1 MTASPANETTGAE
14 ARRCNN
20 HGGVNAMGLSFASPL
35 GLAAGVNRNG
45 ENIASLDLAG
55 FGHIEI
61 GTITAKEKL
70 NMSGRP
76 TSLRIGVNIGSS
88 RCGLGD
94 QVIDDYLAAIRHA
107 YPFADYLCANLT
119 SPRSGRDANSRGV
132 VELVG
137 RLKTERDRCAAAI
150 GRRAPLLIKIDG
162 GEQSD
167 PFPTAVLEARRQELD
182 GIVLVCSCLRRIAGI
197 KRHLESLT
205 LISVGGI
212 SNADQANSRIKAG
225 AALVQVHR
233 AFVENKVGDLRRM
246 HETACQ
252 E

>member
-1 MTASPANETTGAE
+1 MTASPANETTGVE
-14 ARRCNN
+14 ARRCFN
-20 HGGVNAMGLSFASPL
+20 HGSVTAMGLSFASPL
-35 GLAAGVNRNG
+35 GLAAGVDRDG

-61 GTITAKEKL
+61 GTITGKEKL

-76 TSLRIGVNIGSS
+76 ASLRIGVNIGSS
-88 RCGLGD
+88 RYGLDD
-94 QVIDDYLAAIRHA
+94 QVIDDYLVAMRHA

-119 SPRSGRDANSRGV
+119 SPRSGRDANSLGV

-137 RLKTERDRCAAAI
+137 RLKTERDLCAAAI
-150 GRRAPLLIKIDG
+150 GRHAPLLIKIDG

-167 PFPTAVLEARRQELD
+167 PIPTAVLEARRQELE

-197 KRHLESLT
+197 KRHLDSLT

-212 SNADQANSRIKAG
+212 GDAEQANSRINAG

-246 HETACQ
+246 HENRPS
-252 E
+252 